1 LGGCKAQERSA
12 LASAELVGSWSIREA
27 FPEVSDCSAA
37 FPDQGCFAYYRYGA
51 FWEKSGTRLRFFVPR
66 NGVPTGAPVG
76 FDRLRAIAAY
86 IDVTP

>member
-1 LGGCKAQERSA
+1 MIGADVVQRFFNEARA
-12 LASAELVGSWSIREA
+12 ATMIRH
-27 FPEVSDCSAA
+27 PGIIEVYD
-37 FPDQGCFAYYRYGA
+37 FAGDYRYGA